1 MLFINVRDAF
11 SVSLSGHDPDENED
25 LWEKNSIVVVDERS
39 AHYSEEQRLPGET
52 LAGIFENVFRD
63 AGIAF
68 KRV

>member
-25 LWEKNSIVVVDERS
+25 LWEKNSVVVVDERS
-39 AHYSEEQRLPGET
+39 AHSAAEHRLPGET
-52 LAGIFENVFRD
+52 LAGILENVFRD

>member
-11 SVSLSGHDPDENED
+11 SVGLSGHDPDEGED
-25 LWEKNSIVVVDERS
+25 LWERNSVVVVDERS
-39 AHYSEEQRLPGET
+39 ARYAAEHRLPGET
-52 LAGIFENVFRD
+52 LAVILENVFRD